1 VAPAGVEKLTYSSG
15 TIEPCPTTTLS
26 TMRIPHRFHR
36 HVPRRTNIVPR
47 TLQSTYQCFK
57 CPGDTRNGNV
67 GDNTALLIDA
77 DNVSYKKLSAL
88 MSEVNKDGTASVRRI
103 YGDWTR
109 TPMKIWQHG
118 LMQHS
123 IVPIQQFAYATGKN
137 STDGAMMVDAMDLL
151 HTNRFSRFCLIT
163 SDSDF
168 TRLASR
174 IREQGVSVHGFG
186 SKNVTHQALVAAC
199 TKFSYLE
206 DLGATSDETSKE
218 SVLVVPRTPVTPASP
233 STSWGPVFGNS
244 SPASTTQLLP
254 ASQTETRFTQDPAI
268 SHEKPLDRA
277 AIEAIRSTIIEHQYR
292 ADKDCFLNAKYVKQ
306 RLVRLSPDLHYRNH
320 GYSKLAGFLM
330 ASGIVELKWTDN
342 TMLVRLTDKQNAI
355 TTAHNSVPF
364 PPREETA
371 QADPSLPSQSPV
383 KLGRKLHDRIAL
395 ESIRAAVL
403 EECQD
408 DASSFVDLSG
418 VCVSLRRL
426 SPAMALSDYG
436 YSRLGRFIQASGIV
450 EVEMKGPVPF
460 VRLKDGWRD
469 TISSTA
475 ITTTEPL
482 TTSVPLSPPTEV
494 NPAASNAKPLNDPA
508 ALEGIRRLIV
518 HLNQGDE
525 DSFVDLEN
533 LERNRTS
540 LSPET
545 AAALDYKTR
554 GYPTLLAFIQASGIV
569 ELKHTSI
576 ATLVRLKHEPI
587 DQAALEAIRTT
598 INNNLWAK
606 NDSFIFF
613 HTFADAYQRLPREV
627 QPRAYGFLRM
637 LNFVSASEIV
647 ELKLDGTTMW
657 IRLKDRQRS
666 AITTATTTTEPHT
679 LPPASPSEETSS
691 PPALGSKPIDQV
703 ALEGI
708 RTAINNNI
716 WGNKDSFAS
725 LDMFANDYV
734 HKQPP
739 DLHYRN
745 YGYSRLHD
753 FLLAAGIVELK
764 TEQGISLIRLKDE
777 QRDAITTTT
786 TESHTPQQASPSE
799 EISTPT
805 MLGRKPLDQA
815 ALEGIRQTIISIKSD
830 EDSFVSFDA
839 FASHYF
845 RTLPPEVHPQNY
857 AFSNLREF
865 VSASGIVELKSK
877 DTTMLIRLKSA
888 STTEEVPTL
897 TALHTRS
904 LDQAALEGIRQT
916 ILSLRDGENSFVRL
930 VDFNHHY
937 ITEQPPA
944 LHPKNYG
951 FWRWRPF
958 LRASGIVEFS
968 RDGTTGVIRLRDRH
982 TTSTAATTTTTTTE
996 EAPLLPNPF
1005 DSTALK
1011 ALRTAVTNSPRYR
1024 GGSFVKTF
1032 DVRRELLRQSPELN
1046 PENYGYSRFDVF
1058 LLASGLVEM
1067 HTVEKRTL
1075 VRLWDDYELGPASK
1089 AKRDRNMRQMMLRH
1103 RGDDK
1108 RALLESNVEHDL
1120 DGHEHKTSSA
1130 YVSWDTGNKCGTRSM
1145 MNEDKHKV
1153 GKEETPSKSEVKREH
1168 EQGRGLDTSF
1178 ALVALEAGD
1187 ERKTSL
1193 ESVRVSHDDQGHKTP
1208 LTLLVN
1214 GHVAPSEPKK
1224 DNGMGQETSLASA
1237 SPSES
1242 DVHEHEHEYERQMPF
1257 LKSEDEHKIEHE
1269 TSSSAPAT
1277 LHINLNEDAQ
1287 QGIGMPLTLD
1297 IGPIHDDTSTSSLV
1311 SKDDEHE
1318 TSTTSKHEPE
1328 HEHNTSL
1335 VQKDETQPR
1344 LGHEASTSLDSEAE
1358 HEPGPEPEPEPEPE
1372 VEPEPKP
1379 KTTPLASLAQSFSY
1393 SERR

>member
-57 CPGDTRNGNV
+57 CPGDKGNGNV

-88 MSEVNKDGTASVRRI
+88 MSEVNKDGTANVRRI

-186 SKNVTHQALVAAC
+186 NKNVTHQALAAAC

-218 SVLVVPRTPVTPASP
+218 AVLVVPRTPVTPASP

-268 SHEKPLDRA
+268 SHKKPLDRA

-306 RLVRLSPDLHYRNH
+306 RLVRLSPDLHYTNH
-320 GYSKLAGFLM
+320 GYSKLADFLM

-371 QADPSLPSQSPV
+371 QADPSLPSQGPV
-383 KLGRKLHDRIAL
+383 KLGRKPHDRIAL

-418 VCVSLRRL
+418 VCLSLRRL
-426 SPAMALSDYG
+426 SPALALSDYG
-436 YSRLGRFIQASGIV
+436 YSRAGRFIQASGIV
-450 EVEMKGPVPF
+450 EVEMKGRVPF

-494 NPAASNAKPLNDPA
+494 NPATSNAKPLNDPA

-518 HLNQGDE
+518 YLNQGDE

-545 AAALDYKTR
+545 AAALDYKNH
-554 GYPTLLAFIQASGIV
+554 GYPTLLAFIQASGVV

-598 INNNLWAK
+598 
-606 NDSFIFF
+606 
-613 HTFADAYQRLPREV
+613 
-627 QPRAYGFLRM
+627 
-637 LNFVSASEIV
+637 
-647 ELKLDGTTMW
+647 
-657 IRLKDRQRS
+657 
-666 AITTATTTTEPHT
+666 
-679 LPPASPSEETSS
+679 
-691 PPALGSKPIDQV
+691 
-703 ALEGI
+703 
-708 RTAINNNI
+708 INNNI

-777 QRDAITTTT
+777 QRDAITTTAT
-786 TESHTPQQASPSE
+786 KSHTPQSASPSE

-815 ALEGIRQTIISIKSD
+815 ALEGIRQTILSLRNG
-830 EDSFVSFDA
+830 EDSFVRLADFIR
-839 FASHYF
+839 HY
-845 RTLPPEVHPQNY
+845 
-857 AFSNLREF
+857 S
-865 VSASGIVELKSK
+865 
-877 DTTMLIRLKSA
+877 
-888 STTEEVPTL
+888 
-897 TALHTRS
+897 
-904 LDQAALEGIRQT
+904 
-916 ILSLRDGENSFVRL
+916 
-930 VDFNHHY
+930 
-937 ITEQPPA
+937 TEQPPA
-944 LHPKNYG
+944 LHPQNYG
-951 FWRWRPF
+951 FWRWRSF
-958 LRASGIVEFS
+958 LRESGIVKLS
-968 RDGTTGVIRLRDRH
+968 RDETGGLIGLRDRH
-982 TTSTAATTTTTTTE
+982 TTSTAATTTTTTE
-996 EAPLLPNPF
+996 EAPLLPNTF

-1011 ALRTAVTNSPRYR
+1011 ALRTVVANSPRYR
-1024 GGSFVKTF
+1024 GGSFVKTS
-1032 DVRRELLRQSPELN
+1032 DVRYELLRQSPELN

-1067 HTVEKRTL
+1067 HTVENRTM

-1089 AKRDRNMRQMMLRH
+1089 AKRDRNMRQMMLRY
-1103 RGDDK
+1103 REDDK
-1108 RALLESNVEHDL
+1108 GALLESKVEHDH

-1145 MNEDKHKV
+1145 MNEDKHKW
-1153 GKEETPSKSEVKREH
+1153 GKEETPPKSEVKREH
-1168 EQGRGLDTSF
+1168 EQSRGLDTSF
-1178 ALVALEAGD
+1178 ALVAFEAED

-1193 ESVRVSHDDQGHKTP
+1193 ESVRGSHDDQDKTS
-1208 LTLLVN
+1208 LALLVN
-1214 GHVAPSEPKK
+1214 GHVAPSESKE
-1224 DNGMGQETSLASA
+1224 DNGIGQETSLASA
-1237 SPSES
+1237 SPSEP
-1242 DVHEHEHEYERQMPF
+1242 DVHEHEHERQTPL
-1257 LKSEDEHKIEHE
+1257 LKSEDEHKIKHE

-1297 IGPIHDDTSTSSLV
+1297 IGPEHDDTSNSPLV
-1311 SKDDEHE
+1311 SKGDEHE

-1335 VQKDETQPR
+1335 VQKDETQPEP
-1344 LGHEASTSLDSEAE
+1344 GHDVSTSLDSEAE